1 MVDTVEMS
9 LNIKSDEA
17 HRLAREVA
25 ARTGETMTE
34 AVTAA
39 LKERLERLDSLPSSA
54 DEKLERLRAV
64 SLRAAPLA
72 NSLPRSTEAN
82 AFLYDDRGL
91 PA

>member
-1 MVDTVEMS
+1 MS

-39 LKERLERLDSLPSSA
+39 LKERLDRLDSPPAGA
-54 DEKLERLRAV
+54 DERFEQLRAT

-72 NSLPRSTEAN
+72 EKLPPSTEAA
-82 AFLYDDRGL
+82 AFLYDDQGM

>member
-1 MVDTVEMS
+1 MS

-39 LKERLERLDSLPSSA
+39 LKERLERLDSVPAGA
-54 DEKLERLRAV
+54 DERFEWLRAI
-64 SLRAAPLA
+64 SLRSAPLA
-72 NSLPRSTEAN
+72 KSLPPSTEAG

>member
-1 MVDTVEMS
+1 MVDTVAMS
-9 LNIKSDEA
+9 LNIKSEEA
-17 HRLAREVA
+17 HRLARELA

-39 LKERLERLDSLPSSA
+39 LRERLDRLESASTSA
-54 DEKLERLRAV
+54 DERFERLRAI
-64 SLRAAPLA
+64 SLRAAPLMKD
-72 NSLPRSTEAN
+72 LPPSSEAG